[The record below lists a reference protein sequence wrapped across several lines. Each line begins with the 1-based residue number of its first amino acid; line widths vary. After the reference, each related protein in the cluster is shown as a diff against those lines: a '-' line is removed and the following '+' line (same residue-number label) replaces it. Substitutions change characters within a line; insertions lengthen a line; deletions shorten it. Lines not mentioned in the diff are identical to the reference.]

1 MYNGLAHT
9 GFGALLLTGV
19 AAVVGGVGFAFK
31 YVARKSGRR

>member
-19 AAVVGGVGFAFK
+19 ALVIGGVGVAFK
-31 YVARKSGRR
+31 YVARKIGRR